1 MTRQLEEYFEWLTN
15 LEEEAERELEEA
27 RALVDETRARARLS
41 CACRETRHT
50 LYYPL
55 IPRILEMAR
64 AFGLADKHVSAVT
77 GDAL

>member
-41 CACRETRHT
+41 CACRETRHSI
-50 LYYPL
+50 YYPL
-55 IPRILEMAR
+55 IPRILEMALTR
-64 AFGLADKHVSAVT
+64 SRGH
-77 GDAL
+77 